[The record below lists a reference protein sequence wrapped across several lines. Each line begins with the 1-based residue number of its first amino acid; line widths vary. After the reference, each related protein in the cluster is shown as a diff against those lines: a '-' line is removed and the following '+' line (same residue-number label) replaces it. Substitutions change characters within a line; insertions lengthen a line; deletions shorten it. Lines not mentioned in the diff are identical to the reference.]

1 MNTRTGPAAGM
12 HRAGGIAALYVV
24 KACLAAIPYFVHLV
38 VYPRGLSTDSSL
50 STSSPPLAR
59 PSTGLRRLLDWQ
71 LIVPANGTPT

>member
-1 MNTRTGPAAGM
+1 MNTRTGPAAGRQ
-12 HRAGGIAALYVV
+12 RAGGFAALYVSV
-24 KACLAAIPYFVHLV
+24 AYLAPIPFVLLV
-38 VYPRGLSTDSSL
+38 DYPRGLSTDSSL